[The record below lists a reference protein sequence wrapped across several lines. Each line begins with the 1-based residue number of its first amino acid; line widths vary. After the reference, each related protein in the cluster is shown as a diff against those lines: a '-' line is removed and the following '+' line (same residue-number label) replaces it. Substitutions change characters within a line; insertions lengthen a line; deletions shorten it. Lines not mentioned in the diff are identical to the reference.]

1 MTARRAAAALLVAL
15 SITLSACGARQ
26 QEPSMPTPVE
36 SSEEQHDD
44 AAAAD
49 TDIDSA
55 VVAAVRFVCSGQ
67 RLLDTSP
74 TALGDAVRSMWSAE
88 SADGALDATLDRLSE
103 LRDRLGGGVG
113 PTRFRQAAL
122 AVRVDSASAAR
133 VVVSVWWV
141 GVLSRADAVTP
152 QAQWSISTVTMVS
165 ESGEWKVD
173 AESTEPGPLPD
184 HSVDSEPITHAE
196 MERRLTGFVDWSG
209 R

>member
-1 MTARRAAAALLVAL
+1 MTALRAAAALLVAL

-26 QEPSMPTPVE
+26 QEPSTPTPVE
-36 SSEEQHDD
+36 PSEEQHDD
-44 AAAAD
+44 TAAAD
-49 TDIDSA
+49 TDTDSA

-67 RLLDTSP
+67 RLLGTSP

-184 HSVDSEPITHAE
+184 HSVDSEPITDAE
-196 MERRLTGFVDWSG
+196 LERRLTGFVDWSG